1 MMRQSIDGDFRANIT
16 RGGEAIPYQ
25 IDDDIEWIGGEC
37 ARLLDLDIAGVDL
50 LFDKGK
56 YVICEVNSAPGFEG
70 MEKYT
75 KINVA
80 EQMVDFIQKKV
91 GTKQLLP

>member
-1 MMRQSIDGDFRANIT
+1 MIVGFTNGDSYT
-16 RGGEAIPYQ
+16 
-25 IDDDIEWIGGEC
+25 
-37 ARLLDLDIAGVDL
+37 
-50 LFDKGK
+50 
-56 YVICEVNSAPGFEG
+56 ICEVNSAPGFEG

-91 GTKQLLP
+91 GTK

>member
-1 MMRQSIDGDFRANIT
+1 MFKIIRFR
-16 RGGEAIPYQ
+16 Y
-25 IDDDIEWIGGEC
+25 
-37 ARLLDLDIAGVDL
+37 IAGVDL

-56 YVICEVNSAPGFEG
+56 YVICEVNSAPGFQG

-80 EQMVDFIQKKV
+80 EKWWTLYRKKV
-91 GTKQLLP
+91 GTK